1 MNQTCF
7 ANIPIMQLDVK
18 ESQDKMAGKILTLIK
33 TTFQAYEKEFKW
45 FLLADD
51 DTFIFVDNLYKFIS
65 KISYKDPLTYGYNFK
80 VIIPV

>member
-1 MNQTCF
+1 MNQTRF

-33 TTFQAYEKEFKW
+33 TTLQAYENEFKW
-45 FLLADD
+45 FLLAHD
-51 DTFIFVDNLYKFIS
+51 DTLIFVDNLYKFIS

-80 VIIPV
+80 VTIPV